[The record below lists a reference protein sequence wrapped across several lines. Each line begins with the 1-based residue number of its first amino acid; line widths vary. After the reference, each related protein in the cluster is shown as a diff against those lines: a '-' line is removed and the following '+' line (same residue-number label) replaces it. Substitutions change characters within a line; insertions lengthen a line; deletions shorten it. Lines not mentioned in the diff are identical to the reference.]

1 MKSKVVARW
10 SKLALGVAAVLAL
23 AGISIPASYAADGAT
38 IYVVQGLPGK
48 NLDVAVD
55 GKSVAKNIKTA
66 AVAGPFEVKAGSRK
80 VTFSENGDTVL
91 DRVFSVKANS
101 SSDVV
106 VHLPASAG
114 ADPMVTV
121 FRNDLVKLSK
131 DKASLVVAHTAV
143 VPPADIRVNGKV
155 LFANIANGE
164 SLALTVPV
172 ATYEVE
178 IVPTGETKPVVL
190 GPVALTVQ
198 GGAVNRVYAVGDPE
212 KKTMNVAVHVIPT
225 GSKGSGK
232 PSKVDTG
239 TGGQATGQGTTL
251 KLPSGAAVQLTR

>member
-1 MKSKVVARW
+1 MKSRVVARW
-10 SKLALGVAAVLAL
+10 SKLALGVAAAMAL
-23 AGISIPASYAADGAT
+23 AGISIPASYAADEAT
-38 IYVVQGLPGK
+38 IYMVQGLPGK

-66 AVAGPFEVKAGSRK
+66 AVAGPFKVKAGSRK
-80 VTFSENGDTVL
+80 VTFSEEGDTVL
-91 DRVFSVKANS
+91 DRVFAVKANS
-101 SSDVV
+101 SWDVV

-121 FRNDLVKLSK
+121 FRNDLVKLPK

-164 SLALTVPV
+164 SLKLTVPV
-172 ATYEVE
+172 ATYEVA
-178 IVPTGETKPVVL
+178 IVPTGEKKPVVL

-239 TGGQATGQGTTL
+239 TGGQAVGQDTTF
-251 KLPSGAAVQLTR
+251 KLPSGAAVKLTR